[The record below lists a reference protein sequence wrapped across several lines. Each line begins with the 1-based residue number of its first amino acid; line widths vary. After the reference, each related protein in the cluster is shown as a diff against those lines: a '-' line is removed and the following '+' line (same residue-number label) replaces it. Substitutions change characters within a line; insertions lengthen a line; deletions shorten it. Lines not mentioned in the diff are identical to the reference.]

1 MDIKEIVRG
10 ERKSSLKKFLISACL
25 LTIVTACS
33 NQPKPFTDKF
43 RDKHNTDVIVE
54 KKVHMMHRQEV
65 INAIEDC
72 KTANLRPVL
81 FYSTRYVNDRPVPMI
96 ADITCAP
103 RSGY

>member
-1 MDIKEIVRG
+1 MMKYHFSILAV
-10 ERKSSLKKFLISACL
+10 LILSACS
-25 LTIVTACS
+25 T
-33 NQPKPFTDKF
+33 KY
-43 RDKHNTDVIVE
+43 NTDIIVE
-54 KKVHMMHRQEV
+54 KKEHMMHRQEV

-81 FYSTRYVNDRPVPMI
+81 FYSLRYVNDKPIPMI

>member
-1 MDIKEIVRG
+1 MTLIGKIFVA
-10 ERKSSLKKFLISACL
+10 SSLLTISACGN
-25 LTIVTACS
+25 TQIDSMKYRT
-33 NQPKPFTDKF
+33 
-43 RDKHNTDVIVE
+43 KHNTDIIVE
-54 KKVHMMHRQEV
+54 KKTHLMHRQEV

-81 FYSTRYVNDRPVPMI
+81 FYSKRYVNDKPIPMI

>member
-1 MDIKEIVRG
+1 MMKYHFSILAV
-10 ERKSSLKKFLISACL
+10 LILSACS
-25 LTIVTACS
+25 T
-33 NQPKPFTDKF
+33 
-43 RDKHNTDVIVE
+43 KHNTDIIVE
-54 KKVHMMHRQEV
+54 KQEHKMHRQEV

-81 FYSTRYVNDRPVPMI
+81 FYSLRYVNEKPIPMI

>member
-1 MDIKEIVRG
+1 MKYPG
-10 ERKSSLKKFLISACL
+10 KL
-25 LTIVTACS
+25 LTISSVLLVTACS

-43 RDKHNTDVIVE
+43 RAKHNTDVIVE

-81 FYSTRYVNDRPVPMI
+81 FYSHRYVNERPIPMI
-96 ADITCAP
+96 ADVTCAP

>member
-1 MDIKEIVRG
+1 MKYLGKLLIL
-10 ERKSSLKKFLISACL
+10 SSVLVI
-25 LTIVTACS
+25 TACS

-43 RDKHNTDVIVE
+43 RAKHNTDVIVE
-54 KKVHMMHRQEV
+54 KKVHLMHRQEV

-72 KTANLRPVL
+72 KTANLRPVI
-81 FYSTRYVNDRPVPMI
+81 FYSTRYVNEMAIPMI

>member
-1 MDIKEIVRG
+1 MMKYHFSILAV
-10 ERKSSLKKFLISACL
+10 LILSACS
-25 LTIVTACS
+25 T
-33 NQPKPFTDKF
+33 KY
-43 RDKHNTDVIVE
+43 NTDIIVE
-54 KKVHMMHRQEV
+54 KKEHMMHRQEV

-81 FYSTRYVNDRPVPMI
+81 FYSLRYVNEKPIPMI

>member
-1 MDIKEIVRG
+1 MNVLQSI
-10 ERKSSLKKFLISACL
+10 KKFNLSILVLILMSACG
-25 LTIVTACS
+25 T
-33 NQPKPFTDKF
+33 
-43 RDKHNTDVIVE
+43 RHNTDIIVE
-54 KKVHMMHRQEV
+54 KKEHMMHRQEV

-81 FYSTRYVNDRPVPMI
+81 FYSKRYVNDKPIPMI

>member
-1 MDIKEIVRG
+1 MKYLG
-10 ERKSSLKKFLISACL
+10 KL
-25 LTIVTACS
+25 LTISSVLLVTACS
-33 NQPKPFTDKF
+33 NNPKPFTDKF
-43 RDKHNTDVIVE
+43 RAKHNTDVIVE
-54 KKVHMMHRQEV
+54 KKVHLMHRQEV

-103 RSGY
+103 RSSY

>member
-1 MDIKEIVRG
+1 MKYHFSILAV
-10 ERKSSLKKFLISACL
+10 LILSACS
-25 LTIVTACS
+25 T
-33 NQPKPFTDKF
+33 KY
-43 RDKHNTDVIVE
+43 NTDIIVE
-54 KKVHMMHRQEV
+54 KKEHMMHRQEV

-81 FYSTRYVNDRPVPMI
+81 FYSLRYVNEKPIPMI